1 MNEFSFAQK
10 QRLAYIDFKLYFT
23 GMVTR
28 SEIVSHFE
36 LGLAAATRDLKIYKE
51 KAPENMVYNNVEKKY
66 FITTQFKP
74 IFKHEARR
82 TLIKLANNTSDGFDA
97 ISDTSF
103 PIESPSP
110 LNVPEIDIIAKL
122 SQAIINNKPISV
134 IYTSL
139 TSGSAARELVP
150 HSIVDNGLRWH
161 VRAYDRKSNSFRDFV
176 LTRISKVTIKQ
187 QNLEQREDKL
197 EDHQW
202 MRMMPLQ
209 LIAHPKNVQYP
220 TAIAMDYGMDN
231 GILEL
236 NVRAALA
243 GYLLRRWN
251 VDCTQK
257 ASLCGGEYQLWLR
270 NRQTLYGAENLAIAP
285 GYKQETQEE
294 NIYKEV

>member
-51 KAPENMVYNNVEKKY
+51 RAPENMVYNNVEKKY
-66 FITTQFKP
+66 FITNQFKP
-74 IFKHEARR
+74 ILKHEARR
-82 TLIKLANNTSDGFDA
+82 TLIKLANNISDGFDA

-110 LNVPEIDIIAKL
+110 LNVPDIDIIAKL
-122 SQAIINNKPISV
+122 SQAIINHKPISV

-139 TSGSAARELVP
+139 SSGSGARELVP

-161 VRAYDRKSNSFRDFV
+161 LRAYDRKSKSFRDFV
-176 LTRISKVTIKQ
+176 LTRITKVTIQAKTPSP
-187 QNLEQREDKL
+187 EEDKL

-202 MRMMPLQ
+202 MRMVPLQ
-209 LIAHPKNVQYP
+209 IIPHPNNVKHP
-220 TAIAMDYGMDN
+220 TAIKLDFGMEK
-231 GILEL
+231 GMLEV
-236 NVRAALA
+236 NVRAAMA

-251 VDCTQK
+251 VDCSEE
-257 ASLCGGEYQLWLR
+257 AVLSGPEYQLYLQ
-270 NRQTLYGAENLAIAP
+270 NSKTLYGAENLAIAP
-285 GYKQETQEE
+285 GYISE
-294 NIYKEV
+294 